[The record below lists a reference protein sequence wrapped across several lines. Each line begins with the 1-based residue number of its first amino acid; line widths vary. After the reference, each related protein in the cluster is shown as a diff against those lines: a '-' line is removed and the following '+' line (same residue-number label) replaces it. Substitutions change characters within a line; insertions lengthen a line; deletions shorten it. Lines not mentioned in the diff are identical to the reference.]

1 MISYAALT
9 PHPPILIPEIGGE
22 RLKEAQDS
30 RGGMQAMARQLVE
43 SCPESLVFLTPHG
56 NVFSDAISALGE
68 ATLQGDFSNFG
79 VRGLGTSVKNDR
91 ELLAEIEKGT
101 RQAGIPFLVIDEE
114 LAHRNHLQ
122 SRLDHGI
129 LVPLHYL
136 QKAGLPDLPVV
147 AISIGYLSIMEL
159 YGFGILVRQAAESLG
174 RNIAVIASGDM
185 SHRLK
190 DEGPYDYHPDGVR
203 FDHQVRDLIAAGE
216 VLSLLEMPE
225 NLRNNAGECGY
236 RSLVMLLGALDGLR
250 FSPQVFSYEG
260 PFGVGYLVAGF
271 TPGEEKPGLLEELMT
286 RRRNEIEEC
295 RQQETPP
302 VRWARLTLENHI
314 RTGARPA
321 WPAEMEELRSRRAG
335 AFVSLKKNGQLR
347 GCIGTIAPSCGDLA
361 EEIARN
367 AVSAGTEDPR
377 FMPVEEGE
385 LKDLV
390 YSVDILGEPEPATRE
405 QLDPQQYGVIVS
417 KGRRRGLLLPD
428 LEGVETVEEQL
439 VIALQ
444 KAGIKPSE
452 DYQIQRFQVKRFT

>member
-22 RLKEAQDS
+22 RLKEARDS
-30 RGGMQAMARQLVE
+30 RAGMQAMARQLVE

-56 NVFSDAISALGE
+56 NVFADAISALGE
-68 ATLQGDFSNFG
+68 RTLQGDFANFG
-79 VRGLGTSVKNDR
+79 VHVPVTTVKNDR
-91 ELLAEIEKGT
+91 ELLAGIEKGA
-101 RQAGIPFLVIDEE
+101 RQAGIPFLSIDEE
-114 LAHRNHLQ
+114 LARHNHLQ

-136 QKAGLPDLPVV
+136 QEAGLPDMPIV
-147 AISIGYLSIMEL
+147 AISIGYLSITEL
-159 YGFGILVRQAAESLG
+159 YGFGTLIRQAAQKLG

-190 DEGPYDYHPDGVR
+190 DEGPYDYHPDGER
-203 FDHQVRDLIAAGE
+203 FDHQMRDLIAAGDT
-216 VLSLLEMPE
+216 LSLLEIPE
-225 NLRNNAGECGY
+225 DLRNNAGECGY
-236 RSLVMLLGALDGLR
+236 RSVVILLGTLDGLH

-271 TPGEEKPGLLEELMT
+271 TPGEEKPGLWEELIT
-286 RRRNEIEEC
+286 RQRSEIEE
-295 RQQETPP
+295 RRRQETPP
-302 VRWARLTLENHI
+302 VRWARLTLENYI
-314 RTGARPA
+314 RTGVRPEL
-321 WPAEMEELRSRRAG
+321 PAEMEELRSQRAG
-335 AFVSLKKNGQLR
+335 TFVSLKKNGQLR
-347 GCIGTIAPSCGDLA
+347 GCIGTIAPFYGDLA

-385 LKDLV
+385 LNDLV

-405 QLDPQQYGVIVS
+405 QLDPGKYGVIVS
-417 KGRRRGLLLPD
+417 QGRRRGLLLPD
-428 LEGVETVEEQL
+428 LEGVDTVEEQL